1 MSVKKDKVT
10 ITVDSDE
17 KADKAKRIL
26 WETVELADSPEIA
39 GLIRWLIPHID
50 IIVKDNSL
58 SATTRKC
65 V

>member
-1 MSVKKDKVT
+1 MSIKKDKVT

-39 GLIRWLIPHID
+39 GLIRWLVPHIGG
-50 IIVKDNSL
+50 
-58 SATTRKC
+58 
-65 V
+65 